1 MWTLETCS
9 IVDPHLWESGRHPLL
24 SHHLKV
30 SPEGML
36 ERADVGVY
44 FRQCQPQSERWTI
57 GKRVERKVR
66 QWVCKDTASLAGWVG
81 FFQKSS
87 VPNTALFDVLS
98 CDQLGIIW
106 LLKWQ
111 ILPDTIF
118 SSCLCCLNLFG
129 LLYQNNHKP
138 DSVYTTEIYFS
149 WFWKLGIPWSSP
161 WQIQCLA
168 KAHFTRFIGG
178 S

>member
-1 MWTLETCS
+1 MNIRNLFNCGSSPLRVRKTSFVISPSEGESWGYAGEGRCWCLFQAVPTTERE
-9 IVDPHLWESGRHPLL
+9 VNHWEKSWKK
-24 SHHLKV
+24 SQAV
-30 SPEGML
+30 SLQGHSKSCGM
-36 ERADVGVY
+36 
-44 FRQCQPQSERWTI
+44 S
-57 GKRVERKVR
+57 RV
-66 QWVCKDTASLAGWVG
+66 
-81 FFQKSS
+81 FQKSS

-168 KAHFTRFIGG
+168 KAYFTRFIGG